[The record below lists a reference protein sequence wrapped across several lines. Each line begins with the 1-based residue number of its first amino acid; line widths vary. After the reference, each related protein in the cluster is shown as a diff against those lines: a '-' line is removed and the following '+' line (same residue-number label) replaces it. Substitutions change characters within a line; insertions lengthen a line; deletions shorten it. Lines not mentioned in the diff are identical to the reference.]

1 VKLKIMK
8 WSDRGLCCVISIVLF
23 GTLLYAVSTSTSS
36 IAEGAKVKVTG
47 LILSRS
53 GDTVRIKD
61 RKSGQFV
68 VVNIT
73 DNTKTLISWL
83 AVQVA

>member
-1 VKLKIMK
+1 MK

-68 VVNIT
+68 VV
-73 DNTKTLISWL
+73 KTLISWL